1 MPIKFIISSS
11 RLNYLH
17 NILSRND
24 TELVSR
30 IFATQ
35 CKNPL
40 EGDFIKLIE
49 ADFKLINETFDKNL
63 IKSMTKR
70 QFKIW
75 VKFRIEKAAFNYLIQ
90 EKEKQSKI

>member
-35 CKNPL
+35 CENPL
-40 EGDFIKLIE
+40 EGDLIKLIE
-49 ADFKLINETFDKNL
+49 ADINKTFDKNL

-75 VKFRIEKAAFNYLIQ
+75 VKIRIEKAAFNDLIQ
-90 EKEKQSKI
+90 ENENQSKI